1 MPEEDAMRE
10 LADKF
15 GVEVMF
21 AKTTDGN
28 NVAVVTFEN
37 GEQMAYIDE
46 EEMYQDL
53 AKRHELS
60 EGIENITPENV
71 QIAAD
76 AIRQVVA
83 NLAPAAILPA
93 LMLIYK
99 EYKGKKKGE

>member
-1 MPEEDAMRE
+1 MKK
-10 LADKF
+10 L
-15 GVEVMF
+15 
-21 AKTTDGN
+21 
-28 NVAVVTFEN
+28 FEN
-37 GEQMAYIDE
+37 WRNSLDE
-46 EEMYQDL
+46 EEVD
-53 AKRHELS
+53 

-99 EYKGKKKGE
+99 EYKDKRKGE

>member
-10 LADKF
+10 LAEKF

-21 AKTTDGN
+21 AKTTDGK
-28 NVAVVTFEN
+28 NVAVVTFED
-37 GEQMAYIDE
+37 GEQIAYMDE
-46 EEMYQDL
+46 EEMYQHL
-53 AKRHELS
+53 AKRHELN

-93 LMLIYK
+93 MMLVYK
-99 EYKGKKKGE
+99 EYKDK

>member
-1 MPEEDAMRE
+1 MKK
-10 LADKF
+10 L
-15 GVEVMF
+15 
-21 AKTTDGN
+21 
-28 NVAVVTFEN
+28 FEN
-37 GEQMAYIDE
+37 WRNSLDEQEVD
-46 EEMYQDL
+46 
-53 AKRHELS
+53 

-99 EYKGKKKGE
+99 EYKAKKKGE

>member
-1 MPEEDAMRE
+1 MMKK
-10 LADKF
+10 L
-15 GVEVMF
+15 
-21 AKTTDGN
+21 
-28 NVAVVTFEN
+28 FEN
-37 GEQMAYIDE
+37 WRNSLDEQEVD
-46 EEMYQDL
+46 
-53 AKRHELS
+53 

-99 EYKGKKKGE
+99 EYKAKKKGE

>member
-1 MPEEDAMRE
+1 MKK
-10 LADKF
+10 L
-15 GVEVMF
+15 
-21 AKTTDGN
+21 
-28 NVAVVTFEN
+28 FEN
-37 GEQMAYIDE
+37 WRNSLDE
-46 EEMYQDL
+46 EEVD
-53 AKRHELS
+53 

-99 EYKGKKKGE
+99 EYKDKRKSE

>member
-1 MPEEDAMRE
+1 MKK
-10 LADKF
+10 L
-15 GVEVMF
+15 
-21 AKTTDGN
+21 
-28 NVAVVTFEN
+28 FEN
-37 GEQMAYIDE
+37 WRNSLDE
-46 EEMYQDL
+46 EEVD
-53 AKRHELS
+53 

-99 EYKGKKKGE
+99 EYKAKKKGE